1 MEHLFL
7 NNDLFGNRL
16 AAYYVLMMF
25 HAILM
30 RVKKKIK
37 IKKAH
42 RLKFLYAIQTTV
54 RNEFLSS
61 VCFFF
66 LSPESN
72 AHLENKEKGESNA
85 ANVP

>member
-30 RVKKKIK
+30 RVKINKK

-66 LSPESN
+66 FFPQRVM
-72 AHLENKEKGESNA
+72 HI
-85 ANVP
+85 